1 MSNSTQN
8 LSVQVELVKL
18 FSVKENSNGTQ
29 FRNCHIKV
37 TDPVTG
43 ASEVL
48 WARIWETTIT
58 NGAVV
63 GDLLNARY
71 EEWLG
76 TDGTTKSTITVFAGS
91 DAKQASLDILK
102 NVLAKAVPATDLNTP
117 M

>member
-8 LSVQVELVKL
+8 LTVQVELVKL
-18 FSVKENSNGTQ
+18 FAVKENINGTQ
-29 FRNCHIKV
+29 YRNCHVKL

-43 ASEVL
+43 TSEVI
-48 WARIWETTIT
+48 WARIWETTIS

-63 GDLLNARY
+63 GDMLNARL
-71 EEWLG
+71 EQWLG

-102 NVLAKAVPATDLNTP
+102 NVLAQAVPATDLNKP
-117 M
+117 I